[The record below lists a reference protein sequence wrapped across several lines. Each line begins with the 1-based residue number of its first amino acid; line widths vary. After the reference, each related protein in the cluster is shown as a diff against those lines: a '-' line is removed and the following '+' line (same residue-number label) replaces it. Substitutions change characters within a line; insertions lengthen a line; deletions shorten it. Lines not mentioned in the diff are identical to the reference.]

1 MEGWYDSELRSQK
14 TGLNVPS
21 SSVELVFSVA
31 IFLVLHSAIFTWKA
45 SLASP
50 SHNPRS
56 SPLVI
61 MPGPHQLTDWFPRM
75 QNADGCFVREGT
87 VEAWMMLRLL
97 GETRRWERARGME
110 RPLWAVYWQGSVCPM
125 KSCSRF
131 VPGVLSL
138 SISEAGPLKSRRCG
152 TVECYLTTI
161 KRRQN
166 SRRARQA
173 RDLSQPKN
181 PSWMPSVLLLP
192 PEPIKQEPQSSSS
205 LPDSLVLYES
215 HATQCLWYLATRQ
228 IRLSLLDPH
237 NLQTQH
243 HPP

>member
-1 MEGWYDSELRSQK
+1 MEGEGRKRVERKVESPAYCEWTIWKIHVSAF
-14 TGLNVPS
+14 GLNLTDRSEMLLGKGRRS
-21 SSVELVFSVA
+21 SLLLAQGHPPGSS
-31 IFLVLHSAIFTWKA
+31 
-45 SLASP
+45 ASP
-50 SHNPRS
+50 PSKHPPCRS
-56 SPLVI
+56 TLSCLPLVI
-61 MPGPHQLTDWFPRM
+61 
-75 QNADGCFVREGT
+75 
-87 VEAWMMLRLL
+87 
-97 GETRRWERARGME
+97 
-110 RPLWAVYWQGSVCPM
+110 
-125 KSCSRF
+125 
-131 VPGVLSL
+131 VPGVPSL

-152 TVECYLTTI
+152 TVECYLTAI

-173 RDLSQPKN
+173 RELAQPKN

-205 LPDSLVLYES
+205 SPDSLVLYES
-215 HATQCLWYLATRQ
+215 HFTQCLWYLATRQ